1 MLCHPPVRHRFA
13 VRFGPKGST
22 SGHAAVEVEV
32 EERSARDLR
41 RRKPVR
47 KMARKRAQQRWSA
60 LLVRILRQVQL
71 EGSLWADFVAHAN
84 RLHKPAFIAA
94 FEEAPVLECVW
105 PVGGSPCG
113 FCVDLA
119 SSDAF
124 TKLGLLHLDHEQ
136 DVVVTCDLWKRAMPS
151 SPVAWDD
158 GVWTGPPCSATS
170 SSVSRQTRLAVRRC
184 CDFDAVRE
192 RRAAITCRI
201 TRHSS
206 TSLSQSRMNPQL
218 PAL

>member
-1 MLCHPPVRHRFA
+1 
-13 VRFGPKGST
+13 
-22 SGHAAVEVEV
+22 
-32 EERSARDLR
+32 
-41 RRKPVR
+41 
-47 KMARKRAQQRWSA
+47 MARKRAQQRWSA

-124 TKLGLLHLDHEQ
+124 TKLGLLH
-136 DVVVTCDLWKRAMPS
+136 
-151 SPVAWDD
+151 
-158 GVWTGPPCSATS
+158 
-170 SSVSRQTRLAVRRC
+170 
-184 CDFDAVRE
+184 
-192 RRAAITCRI
+192 
-201 TRHSS
+201 
-206 TSLSQSRMNPQL
+206 
-218 PAL
+218 